1 MNKLSLIVRKEYI
14 QRVSKKSFLLLTFLM
29 PFLFVAMMF
38 VPLWLSSV
46 KSGEVRNVVI
56 VDRTG
61 KYAPLFENT
70 DSYRFIHGDKSMEAY
85 RADDN
90 REIFAVLNIASDLL
104 QDPSAATLY
113 SEKQIPKDL
122 SSLIN
127 RVLTKRM
134 EQDKL
139 ASFQIPGLE
148 KIIKESRV
156 SFNIHTVKWGKDG
169 SEHVSS
175 IQIAQLT
182 GFLSTFIIYMFIL
195 MYGAMVMQGVME
207 EKTSRIMEI
216 MVSSVKPFDLMM
228 GKIIGIGLVGLTQI
242 FLWGILVGIL
252 LVAGGLFFPG
262 LTQADAAAQVQAGS
276 MMTDSSTLQWIA
288 TLQSVS
294 FIELISYFIFYF
306 IGGYL
311 LYASV
316 FAAIA
321 SAVNSPEDTQQFMV
335 PITILLGFA
344 LYVGIYSSENPD
356 GAMAFWCS
364 LIPFTSPVVMIM
376 RIPFEV
382 PIWQKLL
389 SITLLFAAAIG
400 LVYFAARIYRV
411 GILMY
416 GKKPHLKEIL
426 KWITFR

>member
-1 MNKLSLIVRKEYI
+1 MNKLSLIVRKEYV
-14 QRVSKKSFLLLTFLM
+14 QRVSKKSFLLLTFLL
-29 PFLFVAMMF
+29 PFIFVAMMF
-38 VPLWLSSV
+38 VPLWLSSI

-56 VDRTG
+56 IDGTG

-70 DSYRFIHGDKSMEAY
+70 DSYRFLHGDKSLEAY
-85 RADDN
+85 RTDDN
-90 REIFAVLNIASDLL
+90 REIFAILNISSDLL

-113 SEKQIPKDL
+113 SEKQIPNDL
-122 SSLIN
+122 SSLVN

-148 KIIKESRV
+148 KIIEESRV
-156 SFNIHTVKWGKDG
+156 SFHVSTFKWGKDG
-169 SEHVSS
+169 SEHASS
-175 IQIAQLT
+175 ALIAQLT

-207 EKTSRIMEI
+207 EKTSRIVEI

-262 LTQADAAAQVQAGS
+262 FAQADAAAPMQAGG
-276 MMTDSSTLQWIA
+276 MTIDPSALQWIA
-288 TLQSVS
+288 ALQSVN
-294 FIELISYFIFYF
+294 FIETISYFIFYF
-306 IGGYL
+306 TGGYL

-335 PITILLGFA
+335 PITLILAFG
-344 LYVGIYSSENPD
+344 LYVGIYSSENSD
-356 GAMAFWCS
+356 GSMAFWCS
-364 LIPFTSPVVMIM
+364 LIPFTSSVVMIM

-389 SITLLFAAAIG
+389 SITLLFATAIG
-400 LVYFAARIYRV
+400 MAYFAAKIYRV

>member
-1 MNKLSLIVRKEYI
+1 MNKLSLIVRKEYV
-14 QRVSKKSFLLLTFLM
+14 QRVSKKSFLLLTFLL
-29 PFLFVAMMF
+29 PFIFVAMMF
-38 VPLWLSSV
+38 VPLWLSSI

-56 VDRTG
+56 IDGTG

-70 DSYRFIHGDKSMEAY
+70 DSYRFLHGDKSLEAY

-90 REIFAVLNIASDLL
+90 REIFAILNISSDLL

-113 SEKQIPKDL
+113 SEKQIPNDL
-122 SSLIN
+122 SSLVN

-148 KIIKESRV
+148 KIIEESRV
-156 SFNIHTVKWGKDG
+156 SFHVSTFKWGKDG
-169 SEHVSS
+169 SEHASS
-175 IQIAQLT
+175 ALIAQLT

-207 EKTSRIMEI
+207 EKTSRIVEI

-262 LTQADAAAQVQAGS
+262 FAQADAAAPMQAGG
-276 MMTDSSTLQWIA
+276 MTIDPSALQWIA
-288 TLQSVS
+288 ALQSVN
-294 FIELISYFIFYF
+294 FIETISYFIFYF
-306 IGGYL
+306 TGGYL

-335 PITILLGFA
+335 PITLILAFG
-344 LYVGIYSSENPD
+344 LYVGIYSSENSD
-356 GAMAFWCS
+356 GSMAFWCS
-364 LIPFTSPVVMIM
+364 LIPFTSSVVMIM

-389 SITLLFAAAIG
+389 SITLLFATAIG
-400 LVYFAARIYRV
+400 MAYFAAKIYRV

>member
-1 MNKLSLIVRKEYI
+1 MNKLSLIIRKEYV
-14 QRVSKKSFLLLTFLM
+14 QRVSKKSFLLLTFLL
-29 PFLFVAMMF
+29 PFLFVAMIF
-38 VPLWLSSV
+38 LPLWLNRI

-56 VDRTG
+56 VDKTG
-61 KYAPLFENT
+61 KYAPLFEDT
-70 DSYRFIHGDKSMEAY
+70 DSYRFLHGDKSLEAY

-90 REIFAVLNIASDLL
+90 REIFAILNISSDLL

-113 SEKQIPKDL
+113 SEKQIPNDL
-122 SSLIN
+122 SSLVN

-139 ASFQIPGLE
+139 ASFQIPDLE
-148 KIIKESRV
+148 RIIEESRV
-156 SFNIHTVKWGKDG
+156 SFNIHTIKWGKDG

-175 IQIAQLT
+175 TLITQLT

-207 EKTSRIMEI
+207 EKTSRIVEI

-262 LTQADAAAQVQAGS
+262 LTQTDATAPVQAGGMAIDTS
-276 MMTDSSTLQWIA
+276 ALQWIA
-288 TLQSVS
+288 ALQSVN
-294 FIELISYFIFYF
+294 FIEIISYFILYF

-335 PITILLGFA
+335 PITLILAFA
-344 LYVGIYSSENPD
+344 LYVGIYSSENSD
-356 GAMAFWCS
+356 GSMAFWCS

-382 PIWQKLL
+382 PLWQKLL
-389 SITLLFAAAIG
+389 SITLLFATAIG
-400 LVYFAARIYRV
+400 MACFAAKIYRI